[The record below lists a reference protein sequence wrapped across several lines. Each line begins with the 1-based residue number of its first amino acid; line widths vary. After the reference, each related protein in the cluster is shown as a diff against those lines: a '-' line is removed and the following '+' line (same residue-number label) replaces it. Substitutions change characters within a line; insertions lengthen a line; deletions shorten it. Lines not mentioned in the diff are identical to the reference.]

1 VRSYI
6 VHVHRCTDAVVPE
19 IVGMV
24 EVPDKGER
32 YPFRSFAELREIFV
46 WVEGPAAHP
55 HGSVP
60 PDGKD

>member
-1 VRSYI
+1 
-6 VHVHRCTDAVVPE
+6 
-19 IVGMV
+19 MV